1 MIVKVTED
9 CSGPLPVFHVVS
21 ENMPYD
27 NCSRTE
33 DQIITS
39 FHSYAEA
46 SAYCDG
52 LIADGKAADDQ
63 TTACGEEQP

>member
-9 CSGPLPVFHVVS
+9 HTGPLPVFHVVK
-21 ENMPYD
+21 EVIACV
-27 NCSRTE
+27 NCHCTE
-33 DQIITS
+33 DQIIES

-52 LIADGKAADDQ
+52 LIADGKAADDY
-63 TTACGEEQP
+63 TTPCGEEQL